1 MRRTKA
7 SGGDAMTANMSYT
20 NLAAMASEFENTQTS
35 HRVPG
40 AVAAAA
46 AGSSGSPESQYSKAM
61 ELIQMGLKLDLN
73 NPSQASEYYQLGA
86 DLLSQALEA
95 GHPDPQKMDEM
106 QRTLDM
112 VEERVRFI
120 SRDLL
125 GRGLGG
131 SENSLTSALPSASA
145 AEMDEPS
152 PLDATRL
159 AEQRASNYFD
169 LSRPNQLPPLVQQ
182 GAAACAAAFEQL
194 VRQFGFQQESAFCQ
208 QEHLA
213 MLIANCA
220 SRERDSADGL
230 SVLHSKLLS
239 NYKAW
244 SRQLGITPQCAGESD
259 VSHNKAT
266 DLVLCL
272 LVWGE
277 AANLKHVPESLCFL
291 FHQMRTELWST
302 TKAAAPHRP
311 QGWFLSRVV
320 APLYRVMR
328 TEMNRKTPGG
338 KPLGHTHKCNY
349 DDFNEFF
356 WTAECLRYS
365 YYLGDEEGAHE
376 PASSFNCRS
385 FAGVRPG
392 LLHETFGA
400 GAAASAG
407 PPISKMPYRKK
418 YVERRSWLHPLRSFF
433 RVHAFLICMLH
444 IELAFAF
451 CDRRTGL
458 IFDGQLCQAVVGVV
472 VTHAAL
478 GVLRELLAIF
488 AMHGML
494 HTHPANL
501 GSLLLRLSLKVAAVV
516 VLGSA
521 YSAMIAAHPFE
532 TVREMPVHQWVVH
545 VLQPAETFYYGT
557 LVYAAPVALS
567 TLAQIFPPLS
577 SCLRQLRGP
586 LKVVVDI
593 FEPLNRLFVGK
604 DIHTNL
610 SDKLAFDFF
619 WVSLLC
625 LKFTFSYKFQI
636 QPLAEPTRD
645 IWALDLETWYPGIAL
660 GKMPNLVV
668 IFVRWLPLMIMYM
681 IDTQLWFML
690 WTAMYGTVIGCNLHI
705 GEVPDLNTVREMFL
719 LAAQNF
725 NRKVVS
731 AAVGLDSAIEKPFR
745 QPAFARRAAPAS
757 VQQAAQTGLALAND
771 LAESFLEGDDHLDG
785 GSGDI
790 RNESLRYF
798 ADAWNA
804 VLHDMR
810 QGDLLSNHELGL
822 LVFRCWASS
831 GSTHFSRCTYLPVF
845 CTAGKLNDAFHIIR
859 SLSAEGE
866 HADLKKRHAL
876 EVQLHTDMS
885 ANFEVREALCEF
897 LELTQWL
904 LAGLLGER
912 HAAAA
917 RSLLVLFNG
926 FVSKGEVLDVMA
938 AGNLAKLSTAV
949 VDLAK
954 TALALKL
961 AAAPVDAKTGLVT
974 PRLDEKS
981 SVGKLVDKLR
991 STLDTLKA
999 VIGRAPKAVVQ
1010 ELEAIKF
1017 TGSGLFWDDAYA
1029 RSTIASLRAEEQAT
1043 EKLQGLISLCTTA
1056 AVDTMPEEYEVK
1068 RRLCWFVGS
1077 LFMEMPRSPPVVRMH
1092 SWTVMTPFYSEDL
1105 LYSAKELAAKTE
1117 DGVSMLIFLKTVHET
1132 EWNNFL
1138 ERVGVKPGSEGE
1150 ARLFTEKALLEE
1162 LRLWAS
1168 FRGQT
1173 LTRTVEGMMLH
1184 ERALKLLASWEGLGG
1199 RELDQTAQLKFQYVV
1214 SCQAYGN
1221 HKKSRDLKAADTE
1234 FLLQRYPSLRVAYVD
1249 KASSLTKVSETDGR
1263 AALKEAI
1270 RFYSVLMKGVRS
1282 ETGEALVQEIYRV
1295 QLPGDIMLGEGKP
1308 ENQNHAMIFTRGE
1321 ALQTIDMNQCGYLEE
1336 ALKMRNLLCE
1346 FRTHPDAPHAPT
1358 ILGFREHI
1366 FTGTSKQLSS
1376 LASYMALQ
1384 EGCFVTLTQ
1393 RVLWNPLQV
1402 RLHYG
1407 HPDVFDKLFS
1417 MTRGGVSKASRGIN
1431 LSEDIYAGFNHLL
1444 RGATI
1449 PYIEYVQ
1456 VGKGRDVGMQQIYK
1470 FEAKLASG
1478 NAEQCLSR
1486 DVYRIGQRLDF
1497 MRLLSFYY
1505 SGPGF
1510 YFNNACT
1517 VFAMFVFLY
1526 LQLWSHILQLDAEV
1540 PHADLL
1546 NAQWVLQ
1553 LGLLLT
1559 VPIIC
1564 YLAVE
1569 HGLWHSVSKFVE
1581 TFLTGSPLFFMFH
1594 MGTKAHYYDSTL
1606 KYGGAKY
1613 RPTGR
1618 GFVLQHED
1626 FAELYRFHS
1635 ASHLYNGFELL
1646 WGLLLLMTLGD
1657 WWWKGDGPDLGGGGM
1672 GQYWRT
1678 TWSLWAVMIAWLF
1691 APFWFNP
1698 LAFDQGKLRQDVQAW
1713 LMWMRRKDGN
1723 PLTSWEAWY
1732 EEEHSY
1738 TTTGSWMKRLHIV
1751 SPGIRYGLTF
1761 IGLLAALSEQK
1772 LHDGVLL
1779 ELQVLGSLVGGV
1791 AGLLLLLLFSR
1802 WLLQHSPLALRIGS
1816 TFLLIGG
1823 MVAVPIILSY
1833 VSLFQLLLLFAA
1845 VGYFLA
1851 AAIRIPFM
1859 FGCPRYGRLPMQA
1872 YDYLCGGLLLGLC
1885 LVCSAPQFCRAL
1897 QTKSLLSAVFERR
1910 VAHNEIMRLLQ
1921 TTE

>member
-1 MRRTKA
+1 
-7 SGGDAMTANMSYT
+7 
-20 NLAAMASEFENTQTS
+20 
-35 HRVPG
+35 
-40 AVAAAA
+40 
-46 AGSSGSPESQYSKAM
+46 
-61 ELIQMGLKLDLN
+61 
-73 NPSQASEYYQLGA
+73 
-86 DLLSQALEA
+86 
-95 GHPDPQKMDEM
+95 
-106 QRTLDM
+106 
-112 VEERVRFI
+112 
-120 SRDLL
+120 
-125 GRGLGG
+125 
-131 SENSLTSALPSASA
+131 
-145 AEMDEPS
+145 
-152 PLDATRL
+152 
-159 AEQRASNYFD
+159 
-169 LSRPNQLPPLVQQ
+169 
-182 GAAACAAAFEQL
+182 
-194 VRQFGFQQESAFCQ
+194 
-208 QEHLA
+208 
-213 MLIANCA
+213 
-220 SRERDSADGL
+220 
-230 SVLHSKLLS
+230 
-239 NYKAW
+239 
-244 SRQLGITPQCAGESD
+244 
-259 VSHNKAT
+259 
-266 DLVLCL
+266 
-272 LVWGE
+272 
-277 AANLKHVPESLCFL
+277 
-291 FHQMRTELWST
+291 
-302 TKAAAPHRP
+302 
-311 QGWFLSRVV
+311 
-320 APLYRVMR
+320 
-328 TEMNRKTPGG
+328 
-338 KPLGHTHKCNY
+338 
-349 DDFNEFF
+349 
-356 WTAECLRYS
+356 
-365 YYLGDEEGAHE
+365 
-376 PASSFNCRS
+376 
-385 FAGVRPG
+385 
-392 LLHETFGA
+392 
-400 GAAASAG
+400 
-407 PPISKMPYRKK
+407 
-418 YVERRSWLHPLRSFF
+418 
-433 RVHAFLICMLH
+433 
-444 IELAFAF
+444 
-451 CDRRTGL
+451 
-458 IFDGQLCQAVVGVV
+458 
-472 VTHAAL
+472 
-478 GVLRELLAIF
+478 
-488 AMHGML
+488 
-494 HTHPANL
+494 
-501 GSLLLRLSLKVAAVV
+501 
-516 VLGSA
+516 
-521 YSAMIAAHPFE
+521 
-532 TVREMPVHQWVVH
+532 
-545 VLQPAETFYYGT
+545 
-557 LVYAAPVALS
+557 
-567 TLAQIFPPLS
+567 
-577 SCLRQLRGP
+577 
-586 LKVVVDI
+586 
-593 FEPLNRLFVGK
+593 
-604 DIHTNL
+604 
-610 SDKLAFDFF
+610 
-619 WVSLLC
+619 
-625 LKFTFSYKFQI
+625 
-636 QPLAEPTRD
+636 
-645 IWALDLETWYPGIAL
+645 
-660 GKMPNLVV
+660 
-668 IFVRWLPLMIMYM
+668 
-681 IDTQLWFML
+681 
-690 WTAMYGTVIGCNLHI
+690 
-705 GEVPDLNTVREMFL
+705 
-719 LAAQNF
+719 
-725 NRKVVS
+725 
-731 AAVGLDSAIEKPFR
+731 
-745 QPAFARRAAPAS
+745 
-757 VQQAAQTGLALAND
+757 
-771 LAESFLEGDDHLDG
+771 
-785 GSGDI
+785 
-790 RNESLRYF
+790 
-798 ADAWNA
+798 
-804 VLHDMR
+804 
-810 QGDLLSNHELGL
+810 
-822 LVFRCWASS
+822 
-831 GSTHFSRCTYLPVF
+831 
-845 CTAGKLNDAFHIIR
+845 
-859 SLSAEGE
+859 
-866 HADLKKRHAL
+866 
-876 EVQLHTDMS
+876 
-885 ANFEVREALCEF
+885 
-897 LELTQWL
+897 
-904 LAGLLGER
+904 
-912 HAAAA
+912 
-917 RSLLVLFNG
+917 
-926 FVSKGEVLDVMA
+926 
-938 AGNLAKLSTAV
+938 
-949 VDLAK
+949 
-954 TALALKL
+954 
-961 AAAPVDAKTGLVT
+961 
-974 PRLDEKS
+974 
-981 SVGKLVDKLR
+981 
-991 STLDTLKA
+991 
-999 VIGRAPKAVVQ
+999 
-1010 ELEAIKF
+1010 
-1017 TGSGLFWDDAYA
+1017 
-1029 RSTIASLRAEEQAT
+1029 
-1043 EKLQGLISLCTTA
+1043 
-1056 AVDTMPEEYEVK
+1056 
-1068 RRLCWFVGS
+1068 
-1077 LFMEMPRSPPVVRMH
+1077 
-1092 SWTVMTPFYSEDL
+1092 
-1105 LYSAKELAAKTE
+1105 
-1117 DGVSMLIFLKTVHET
+1117 
-1132 EWNNFL
+1132 
-1138 ERVGVKPGSEGE
+1138 
-1150 ARLFTEKALLEE
+1150 
-1162 LRLWAS
+1162 
-1168 FRGQT
+1168 
-1173 LTRTVEGMMLH
+1173 MLH

-1779 ELQVLGSLVGGV
+1779 ELQAREATLPRPAPLAFATTSLAPTSLRPNPDLAATSAGAWLARRRSGRAATAAAVQPMAPAALASRPAHRLHLFAHRRHGGGAHYPLVRLTLPAAPPFCRRRLLPRRRHPHPLHVRLPALRPATHAGVRLPLRRPASRSLPRVLGAAVLPRATDQVAALRRLRAPRRAQRDHAAAADDGVSSCEPTLTARVASRGGWGHASEARPPRDHVWRGAPLVVAYGAARPLMRDERSRQGRRPNGGRRKPWHDERSRGGRGRRPWKLAVEGGQQRQHASMATIERRPLVEWWAGMRMHWV
-1791 AGLLLLLLFSR
+1791 AVESVGQHRLGAPTGKGPPTPGCFEDGACGANVR
-1802 WLLQHSPLALRIGS
+1802 AWLYVERHAASKKCGSDAAGSCSEISAQHSNS
-1816 TFLLIGG
+1816 KQMSNT
-1823 MVAVPIILSY
+1823 V
-1833 VSLFQLLLLFAA
+1833 
-1845 VGYFLA
+1845 
-1851 AAIRIPFM
+1851 
-1859 FGCPRYGRLPMQA
+1859 
-1872 YDYLCGGLLLGLC
+1872 
-1885 LVCSAPQFCRAL
+1885 
-1897 QTKSLLSAVFERR
+1897 
-1910 VAHNEIMRLLQ
+1910 
-1921 TTE
+1921 